1 MDSDSKNIPWNKII
15 KKDAVG
21 INHEDFGKIQEVGS
35 VSILTKKGFL
45 NTEFFDIPKDLVSSY
60 DGDRV
65 YFKIN
70 EQEARN
76 FSKRNSSLVT
86 EKEEEARNFSKRN
99 SSLVTEKE
107 EEARNFSKRNSSLV
121 TEKEEKVEDSSITQ
135 SKITVEDENTNLST
149 DYTSIDN
156 KNNDIVIPLMSEEL
170 VVTKKEVTDEV
181 IITKKPVTETK
192 TEQVQLM
199 HEEIRI
205 ERRPVSNSKDSPD
218 TSITKEDIPAIES
231 KTEIKIPLKREEVK
245 VTKKPYVKEEI
256 IVKRQPVNEI
266 RKISEEIITEEI
278 VEPGNV

>member
-1 MDSDSKNIPWNKII
+1 MDSDSKNIPWHEII

-45 NTEFFDIPKDLVSSY
+45 NIEFFDLPKDLIASY

-65 YFKIN
+65 YFKLN
-70 EQEARN
+70 EEEARK
-76 FSKRNSSLVT
+76 FSKRNSSLVS
-86 EKEEEARNFSKRN
+86 EKEEIA
-99 SSLVTEKE
+99 E
-107 EEARNFSKRNSSLV
+107 ESYIN
-121 TEKEEKVEDSSITQ
+121 Q
-135 SKITVEDENTNLST
+135 SKITAEDENNNLST

-205 ERRPVSNSKDSPD
+205 ERRPVNNSKDSPD
-218 TSITKEDIPAIES
+218 TSTTKEDIPPIES

-256 IVKRQPVNEI
+256 IVKRQPVTEI
-266 RKISEEIITEEI
+266 RKISEEIITEQI

>member
-1 MDSDSKNIPWNKII
+1 MDSDSKNIPWNEII

-21 INHEDFGKIQEVGS
+21 INHEDLGKIQEVGS

-45 NTEFFDIPKDLVSSY
+45 NTEFFDIPKDLVASY
-60 DGDRV
+60 DGNKV

-70 EQEARN
+70 EEEVRN
-76 FSKRNSSLVT
+76 FSKRNSSLM
-86 EKEEEARNFSKRN
+86 
-99 SSLVTEKE
+99 
-107 EEARNFSKRNSSLV
+107 
-121 TEKEEKVEDSSITQ
+121 TEKEEKEEDSSINQ
-135 SKITVEDENTNLST
+135 SKITAEAENNSLST
-149 DYTSIDN
+149 DYTSIEN

-170 VVTKKEVTDEV
+170 VVTKREVTDEV

-199 HEEIRI
+199 HEEIKI
-205 ERRPVSNSKDSPD
+205 ERRPASNSKDSPGNS
-218 TSITKEDIPAIES
+218 TTKEDIPPIES

-256 IVKRQPVNEI
+256 IVKRQPVTEI
-266 RKISEEIITEEI
+266 RKISEEIITEQI